1 MSTDETPGPFETF
14 LEEFE
19 AENGRPAI
27 DFWVGAHSHSH
38 PDDHVDGRGL
48 VAQKFGVTFMQIAA
62 LTHYHSGRTPM
73 SWMLSFT
80 EDSDQVD
87 IGNYIH
93 RAPFYNHIPKSVM
106 NEKGVEAV
114 GVAAPEGGLETNGW
128 YEPNASTV
136 TLRHTFVAPPPDP
149 RPPLN

>member
-1 MSTDETPGPFETF
+1 MVVLNTG
-14 LEEFE
+14 
-19 AENGRPAI
+19 
-27 DFWVGAHSHSH
+27 
-38 PDDHVDGRGL
+38 
-48 VAQKFGVTFMQIAA
+48 
-62 LTHYHSGRTPM
+62 
-73 SWMLSFT
+73 WMLSFT